1 MNNDK
6 KQFKL
11 VSIKELLNN
20 GVAEESL
27 RKVCEEL
34 YNITDFLCED
44 YPKYNSWF
52 YKKHMPAVFLP
63 KSGRDIIVAY
73 DEDKNICGTSFIK
86 EDDVEK
92 KICTLFVEPKVR
104 GMGVGTML
112 VEKSM
117 EILGTTKPL
126 ITLAEYKLP
135 MFQKLIEKYNW
146 EKTEEVSG
154 LYNENYKEL
163 VYNGFL
169 TK

>member
-1 MNNDK
+1 MNNK
-6 KQFKL
+6 KQFKV

-20 GVAEESL
+20 GVVEESL

-52 YKKHMPAVFLP
+52 YKKHLPAVFVP
-63 KSGRDIIVAY
+63 NSGRDIIFAY
-73 DEDKNICGTSFIK
+73 DEDKNICGISFIK

-92 KICTLFVEPKVR
+92 KICTLFVDQKFR

-117 EILGTTKPL
+117 EKLGTTKPM

-135 MFQKLIEKYNW
+135 MFESIIKKYGW
-146 EKTEEVSG
+146 EKTEEVIG
-154 LYNENYKEL
+154 LYNNKYKEL
-163 VYNGFL
+163 VYNGYL
-169 TK
+169 SK